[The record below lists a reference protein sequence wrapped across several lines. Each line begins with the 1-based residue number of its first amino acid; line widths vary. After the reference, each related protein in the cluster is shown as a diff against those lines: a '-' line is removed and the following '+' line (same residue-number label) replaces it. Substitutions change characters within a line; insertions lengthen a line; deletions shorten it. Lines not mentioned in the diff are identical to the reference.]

1 MSSILLNVKFNSNA
15 ICSIEV
21 ELSDTLKD
29 VKMQISSKLGIP
41 LEEIQII
48 LAGKVIEGNQQ
59 IKDLCLGNHTV
70 LHAFRQ
76 KNKQI
81 DCDIVQRDSAVNGAD
96 FKKENVHH
104 YFVYCQVCKG
114 LRPGKLRVMCA
125 ACKDGHVLLNRD
137 PENFD
142 DVLIPGRITAECKN
156 SLCNGG
162 QQVAKF
168 YFKCYAHD
176 SKEGDES
183 VVLKH
188 VYPNTKNVECI
199 TCCEVSSPVL
209 VFPCEKRH
217 VMCIDCFINY
227 CIISLNDRMFVEHPN
242 LGYSLPCPAG
252 CENSLIQEAHH
263 FCLIGPEQYE
273 RFKRFGTEE
282 FVLQNGGILCPAP
295 GCGAGFLL
303 EEVTKKI
310 VCPSCQYEFC
320 SDCRNHYH
328 GNTDCSLLPLLQPSN
343 QSFPVDEE
351 QALRATW
358 DRQSLEFI
366 GKSTKPCPKCKTQ
379 TEKDGGCMHMA
390 CTRCKFEWCWLCEE
404 KWNRDCM
411 ANHWFD

>member
-1 MSSILLNVKFNSNA
+1 MLFFHSMDMLEDFVMILNKINTDERMSSILLNVKFNSNA

-199 TCCEVSSPVL
+199 TCCE
-209 VFPCEKRH
+209 
-217 VMCIDCFINY
+217 
-227 CIISLNDRMFVEHPN
+227 
-242 LGYSLPCPAG
+242 
-252 CENSLIQEAHH
+252 
-263 FCLIGPEQYE
+263 YE

-310 VCPSCQYEFC
+310 YEFC